1 MSSLPM
7 WNLLGGCHHMMLM
20 QHMSCQS
27 RSTSQQTHVRRQAW
41 RNCTMHTPAQVCTSW
56 CLSRGKVLLYSNV
69 NSMTAIGRIRICCN
83 EYHDQLSALHP
94 SSTPPSQSSAAR
106 ISDHSHVLRQ
116 RPGSSHLSG
125 TSVGLCKVSYWL
137 LLICPFLL
145 SR

>member
-27 RSTSQQTHVRRQAW
+27 RSTSQQTHVKRQAW
-41 RNCTMHTPAQVCTSW
+41 RNCTMHTPVCTSMVPFK
-56 CLSRGKVLLYSNV
+56 RQVLLYSNV
-69 NSMTAIGRIRICCN
+69 NSMTAIGRIRICCK

-94 SSTPPSQSSAAR
+94 SSTPPSHSSAAR

-125 TSVGLCKVSYWL
+125 TSVGLRRVFYWL